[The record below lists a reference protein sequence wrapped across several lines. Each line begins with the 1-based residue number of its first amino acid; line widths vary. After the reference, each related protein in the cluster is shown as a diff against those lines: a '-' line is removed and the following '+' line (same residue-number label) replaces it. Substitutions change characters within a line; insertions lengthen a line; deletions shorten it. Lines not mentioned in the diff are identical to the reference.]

1 MSAMNGTQHHG
12 GEFEKALA
20 MRSEKTGAMKRR
32 PASTDQHVGAG
43 AELAELRA
51 TCRRQAHVID
61 KLDEAMS
68 TLRQRLAALTARSP
82 DVHAENDRLRR
93 QPGGDTRAR
102 DRAGSGASLEVRLA
116 LDGRAPGA
124 ARDAVAQCLRGDVS
138 ASLLDHAQLAIS
150 ELVGIGLRH
159 SGKSA
164 ADGVLVRVTLAPDT
178 VCLEIEYSSRD
189 GVIASPPADAD
200 RGEGLGLDLVQA
212 LSERWGLER
221 VTEGPTRVWALLL
234 RTPTTAAGHGRPG
247 GAPPNATTTATRPGA
262 ERRPASAGEKR

>member
-1 MSAMNGTQHHG
+1 MNRTQHRG
-12 GEFEKALA
+12 GESGKALA
-20 MRSEKTGAMKRR
+20 MQSEKTGAVKRR
-32 PASTDQHVGAG
+32 PASTDQHGGAG

-68 TLRQRLAALTARSP
+68 TLRRRVAALTARGA
-82 DVHAENDRLRR
+82 DLHAENDRLRG

-102 DRAGSGASLEVRLA
+102 DGAGSGASLEVRLV

-124 ARDAVAQCLRGDVS
+124 ARVAVAQCLRGEVS

-150 ELVGIGLRH
+150 ELVRSGLRH
-159 SGKSA
+159 SGESA
-164 ADGVLVRVTLAPDT
+164 ADGVLVRVTLARDT
-178 VCLEIEYSSRD
+178 VCLEAEYCGRD

-200 RGEGLGLDLVQA
+200 RGEGSGLDLVQA

-247 GAPPNATTTATRPGA
+247 GAPPNAPTTATRAGA
-262 ERRPASAGEKR
+262 ERRPASAGEER